1 MRLVLNLVVRH
12 VMINSL
18 CLQQSINKVFWER
31 ERLEWQYV
39 VVIYVVAVG
48 TGRTPQSSR
57 PWSHP
62 FSRWGHRGSKT
73 IGLAHDVLVTQGWSW
88 EQKPGLSAPASSP
101 DLTAALGI
109 SYGVTYCDRALQ
121 VDSLQKWVSCSH
133 RRYPLLF
140 SLRAW
145 NPKTLVHYAS
155 SPCPSPQALSISY
168 VRFGQRPK
176 PSQFPTGT
184 TQHHG

>member
-1 MRLVLNLVVRH
+1 MAVCCC
-12 VMINSL
+12 I
-18 CLQQSINKVFWER
+18 C
-31 ERLEWQYV
+31 
-39 VVIYVVAVG
+39 VVAVG

-57 PWSHP
+57 RWSHP

-73 IGLAHDVLVTQGWSW
+73 TGLAHDVIVTQGWSW

-109 SYGVTYCDRALQ
+109 SYGGTYCDRALQ
-121 VDSLQKWVSCSH
+121 GDPLQKWVSCSH

-155 SPCPSPQALSISY
+155 SPCPSPQAPILGNVPNPLSAQQAPLSTMVSNPPTGQVPHRPHPHPILRVTLRHFQCVWSSPALWP
-168 VRFGQRPK
+168 GQR
-176 PSQFPTGT
+176 
-184 TQHHG
+184 